1 MSSKHKFLI
10 LNPDPNNLETILNK
24 SNVQNSKNGPFESIF
39 LLGDVISNTSDAP
52 KVEIAQSTYFTQG
65 KKEVTILQDKIEDKY
80 IDVKSNFTYMNS
92 LVTILKLSSGLRV
105 AVLSGEAENESNN
118 QEVLAKLEHASKIDI
133 LITYSWPYAI
143 ARDQKLSLVGNK
155 FVDTVVRALRPRY
168 HFAVGN
174 ERGQFLEFLP
184 FKWDNQIV
192 TRFISLAQEGTGDRW
207 FYAFS
212 LGLDLDVTEAKLV
225 DNPFNTIIE
234 PFKRKFEETV
244 SEEKEEVV
252 KRKKKVVLPG
262 QCFFCLSNPKV
273 ETHMIISIGKH
284 SYLTVAKGPLTKPSK
299 EFMFSGHVLIIPI
312 NHIPTIRQTVSN
324 ITESPIYEE
333 MEHYKNSLAQAF
345 LEQAPHL
352 RLVFFEVNRLDNIHH
367 HVQLLPIPK
376 ELCETQFPAALEEK
390 TRVNNDTFTH
400 NTKLEFKKFE
410 SEEDSTYLKIINTS
424 DYILFSIFDKDKKV
438 IHISEING
446 DKPVDLQFPRRVL
459 AHTLKCPKRTYWEK
473 CQQPKFKETKD
484 CEEFKRFYEKYDFT
498 TK

>member
-1 MSSKHKFLI
+1 MSSKNKFLI
-10 LNPDPNNLETILNK
+10 LNPDLNNLETILNK
-24 SNVQNSKNGPFESIF
+24 SNVQNSKNGPFEAVF

-52 KVEIAQSTYFTQG
+52 KVEIAQSTYFSQG
-65 KKEVTILQDKIEDKY
+65 KKEVTIPQNKLEDKY
-80 IDVKSNFTYMNS
+80 IDIKSNFTYMNS
-92 LVTILKLSSGLRV
+92 LVTILKLASGLRV
-105 AVLSGEAENESNN
+105 AVLSGKAEIESNN
-118 QEVLAKLEHASKIDI
+118 QEVLAKLEVSSKIDI

-155 FVDTVVRALRPRY
+155 FVDTVVKALKPRY

-174 ERGQFLEFLP
+174 ERGKFLEFLP
-184 FKWDNQIV
+184 FKWDNQTV

-212 LGLDLDVTEAKLV
+212 LSSNIDVIETKLI
-225 DNPFNTIIE
+225 DNPYTTIIE
-234 PFKRKFEETV
+234 PVKRKVEEMI
-244 SEEKEEVV
+244 SEEKTVLV
-252 KRKKKVVLPG
+252 KKKKKVVLPD

-299 EFMFSGHVLIIPI
+299 EFVFSGHALIIPI
-312 NHIPTIRQTVSN
+312 NHIPTIRLSQSD
-324 ITESPIYEE
+324 ITDSPIYKE
-333 MEHYKNSLAQAF
+333 MELYKSTLAQAF
-345 LEQAPHL
+345 LEQSPHQ
-352 RLVFFEVNRLDNIHH
+352 RLVFFEVNRLENIHH

-376 ELCETQFPAALEEK
+376 EFCETQFPAALEEK

-410 SEEDSTYLKIINTS
+410 SEEDSEYLKIINTS
-424 DYILFSIFDKDKKV
+424 DYILFSIFDKDRKL
-438 IHISEING
+438 IHLSEINS

-484 CEEFKRFYEKYDFT
+484 CEEFKKYYEKYDFT